1 MNKSDYEHLQSLK
14 ATSSELKE
22 VADSLEVTARQLNEE
37 ADTIVKSLKKII
49 NRKRG
54 QF

>member
-14 ATSSELKE
+14 STASELKE
-22 VADSLEVTARQLNEE
+22 VADSLEVTAQKLNEE
-37 ADTIVKSLKKII
+37 VDSIVKSLKKII